1 MRLVLF
7 LRGKIYR
14 TPEDIENT
22 TVYMPASYDAQFMIQ
37 SFWIAL
43 FQISDM
49 PNAQSGQIT
58 SDASAHTGDRQQVV
72 DRFAHKKG

>member
-1 MRLVLF
+1 MRIVLF

-22 TVYMPASYDAQFMIQ
+22 TVYMPASYDAQLMIQ
-37 SFWIAL
+37 SFRIAL

-49 PNAQSGQIT
+49 PNAQIIEIP
-58 SDASAHTGDRQQVV
+58 SDASAHAGDCQQVV